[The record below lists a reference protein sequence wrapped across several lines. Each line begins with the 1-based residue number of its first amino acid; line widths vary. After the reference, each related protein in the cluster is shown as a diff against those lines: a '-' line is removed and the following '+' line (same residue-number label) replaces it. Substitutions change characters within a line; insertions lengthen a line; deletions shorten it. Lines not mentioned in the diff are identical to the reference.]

1 MTTRRDFLKQASL
14 LGAGLTFSPFL
25 IQASNSISANDKIQV
40 ALIGC
45 NGMGFEDLKAFLRN
59 PEVECIAL
67 CDIDENV
74 LNNRAAETEKITGKK
89 VKHLYKDWRKV
100 IDNKDVDGDQTYMRL
115 GFKGETQVTDQLT
128 GYGQWEYQIQSRI
141 LINHKVIYVLC
152 EQYREMAINCFR
164 YLGFT
169 SFEQVDQLTI
179 AQYEI
184 MMDALDLRMLDQNL
198 HEHRQA
204 FLNFAVQAEK
214 KVGKN
219 KRRPVYRK
227 FIDFFDYDAELKK
240 MKQRRAQKKKTRF
253 AGIGKLLKKGE

>member
-1 MTTRRDFLKQASL
+1 
-14 LGAGLTFSPFL
+14 
-25 IQASNSISANDKIQV
+25 
-40 ALIGC
+40 
-45 NGMGFEDLKAFLRN
+45 
-59 PEVECIAL
+59 
-67 CDIDENV
+67 
-74 LNNRAAETEKITGKK
+74 
-89 VKHLYKDWRKV
+89 
-100 IDNKDVDGDQTYMRL
+100 
-115 GFKGETQVTDQLT
+115 
-128 GYGQWEYQIQSRI
+128 
-141 LINHKVIYVLC
+141 
-152 EQYREMAINCFR
+152 MAINCFR

>member
-1 MTTRRDFLKQASL
+1 
-14 LGAGLTFSPFL
+14 
-25 IQASNSISANDKIQV
+25 
-40 ALIGC
+40 
-45 NGMGFEDLKAFLRN
+45 
-59 PEVECIAL
+59 
-67 CDIDENV
+67 
-74 LNNRAAETEKITGKK
+74 
-89 VKHLYKDWRKV
+89 
-100 IDNKDVDGDQTYMRL
+100 
-115 GFKGETQVTDQLT
+115 
-128 GYGQWEYQIQSRI
+128 
-141 LINHKVIYVLC
+141 
-152 EQYREMAINCFR
+152 MAINCFR

-240 MKQRRAQKKKTRF
+240 MKQRRAQKKKTKF